1 MDGELDDSALQ
12 SEGKDAQKIAAE
24 NMVNLPIDPLPN
36 ILLWNNKVLGPVGDN
51 GVLGPFWNMNLWG
64 VTG

>member
-1 MDGELDDSALQ
+1 MSSTIQRFSRKGSRH
-12 SEGKDAQKIAAE
+12 SKIAAS

-36 ILLWNNKVLGPVGDN
+36 ILLWNNKILGPIGDN
-51 GVLGPFWNMNLWG
+51 GVLGPFFNMNLWG